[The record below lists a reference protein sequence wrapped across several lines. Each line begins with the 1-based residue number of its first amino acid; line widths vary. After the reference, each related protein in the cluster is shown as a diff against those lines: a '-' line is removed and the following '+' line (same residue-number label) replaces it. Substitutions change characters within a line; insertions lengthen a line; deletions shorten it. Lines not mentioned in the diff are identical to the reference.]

1 MSEET
6 EPETT
11 NGEKPKKKSKR
22 TSGKKKKKNGGK
34 AKLLLIIIAGIFV
47 VLGGGGGAAYYF
59 GLIHTIMG
67 WERPQT
73 LAAIE
78 LGKPVVHPLP
88 EIRTDMKTGACR
100 SPFLR
105 AIVHVQLSPEDLSRL
120 QAEEARI
127 MDGVLTHLRDQE
139 RQHVVGKAGS
149 ERLRFELVQI
159 IDNIIQ
165 PARVHTVLFKELIVQ

>member
-6 EPETT
+6 EPETKT
-11 NGEKPKKKSKR
+11 DAVPKKKAKR
-22 TSGKKKKKNGGK
+22 KSGSKKKNGGK
-34 AKLLLIIIAGIFV
+34 GKLIAISLIGLL
-47 VLGGGGGAAYYF
+47 VLVGGGGGAAYYF

-73 LAAIE
+73 RAAIE

-100 SPFLR
+100 SPFMR
-105 AIVHVQLSPEDLSRL
+105 AIVHVQLSPENLKRL
-120 QAEEARI
+120 QEEEARI